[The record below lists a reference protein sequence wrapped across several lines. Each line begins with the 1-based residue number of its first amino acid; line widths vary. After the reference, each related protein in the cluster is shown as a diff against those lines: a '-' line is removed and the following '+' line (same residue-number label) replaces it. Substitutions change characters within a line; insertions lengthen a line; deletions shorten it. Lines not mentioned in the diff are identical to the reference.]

1 MQIFVKGLD
10 GKTSTY
16 EIQTWNTIR
25 ELQRKIKDHSGLPM
39 GFQCLTYNG
48 NNLDR
53 QNHKTVLEAG
63 LVKECT
69 LHLSGRMFGGQIF
82 LEFDNGDDEMYRW
95 EGSFDSL
102 KMAVAKKHGIPVE
115 KQILL
120 YQDKVVTNDDNY
132 KDFASPDTL
141 SIDMK
146 LRIDWTK
153 SLLTN

>member
-25 ELQRKIKDHSGLPM
+25 ELQRKIKDQSGLPM
-39 GFQCLTYNG
+39 GFQCLTYKG
-48 NNLDR
+48 HNLDR
-53 QNHKTVLEAG
+53 QNHKTVVEAG
-63 LVKECT
+63 LFKECT

-95 EGSFDSL
+95 EGSFASL
-102 KMAVAKKHGIPVE
+102 KTAVFKKHGIPVE

-120 YQDKVVTNDDNY
+120 CQDRIVTNDDNY
-132 KDFASPDTL
+132 KDFAVPNTL
-141 SIDMK
+141 GIDMK
-146 LRIDWTK
+146 LRVDWSTPF
-153 SLLTN
+153 LPN